1 MSTTTKIGQIL
12 QAIVEVTQQVIRYIY
27 TGATSTFT
35 PSNDNYPATGVQPYE
50 GDPPEQKHF

>member
-12 QAIVEVTQQVIRYIY
+12 QAIVEVPQQVIRYIY
-27 TGATSTFT
+27 TGAARAFT
-35 PSNDNYPATGVQPYE
+35 PSNDNYPETGVQPYE